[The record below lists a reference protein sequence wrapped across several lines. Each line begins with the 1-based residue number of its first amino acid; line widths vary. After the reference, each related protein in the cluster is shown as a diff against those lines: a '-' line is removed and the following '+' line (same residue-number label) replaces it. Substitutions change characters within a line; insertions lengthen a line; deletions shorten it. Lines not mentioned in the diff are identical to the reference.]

1 MGADRN
7 HGSRPTH
14 SGVAPSGTKRR
25 AVLRAGWTV
34 PVVLTVSAAP
44 AAALSGPIDITSVNG
59 SCKLPGNSGEVRFGY
74 RMTVTFTSTQP
85 GTVHIDSFVI
95 EGAPTSQPAPDT
107 FPVNAGDTTV
117 KFTVFSVNSAQRSA
131 TITYTFTPTGGS
143 TITVSELLFFQGF
156 PPCGPS
162 DL

>member
-1 MGADRN
+1 MGANRD

-44 AAALSGPIDITSVNG
+44 AAALSGPISITSVSG

-74 RMTVTFTSTQP
+74 IMRVTFTSTQP

-107 FPVNAGDTTV
+107 FPINAGDTQV
-117 KFTVFSVNSAQRSA
+117 KFTVFSVNSAQRTA

-143 TITVSELLFFQGF
+143 AITVSQTVFFQGF
-156 PPCGPS
+156 PPCQPE